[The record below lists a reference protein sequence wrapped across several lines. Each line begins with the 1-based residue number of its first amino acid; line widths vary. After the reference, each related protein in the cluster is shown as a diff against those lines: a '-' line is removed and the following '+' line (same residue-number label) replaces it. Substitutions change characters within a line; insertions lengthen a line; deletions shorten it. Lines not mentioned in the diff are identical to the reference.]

1 MTRTSTREEIIRKGA
16 ELIHAQGF
24 KATGLQQILQTT
36 GVPKGSFYFYFKSK
50 EDFGL
55 EIINYFDAAISK
67 AFTQYL
73 TDKKVPPMRRLENL
87 FDYYEASFQKSSA
100 ALGCPIG
107 NLSLELA
114 DTNERLRK
122 HLAAVIEKL
131 IAQIEACL
139 KEAKH
144 DKSLSAGLN
153 TADTANF
160 IFHGF
165 EGAILHTK
173 VVKSIE
179 PFRAFR
185 DCMTQ
190 YWKNIK
196 AKKGKW
202 DNRMSSAK
210 QNSP

>member
-1 MTRTSTREEIIRKGA
+1 MARTNIHEEIIRKGA

-24 KATGLQQILQTT
+24 NATGIQQILQAV
-36 GVPKGSFYFYFKSK
+36 GIPKGSFYFYFKSK

-55 EIINYFDAAISK
+55 EIIDYFNATISGI
-67 AFTQYL
+67 FTRYL
-73 TDKKVPPMRRLENL
+73 GDKKIPPLKRLEKL
-87 FDYYEASFQKSSA
+87 FEYYEAAFQKNGA

-114 DTNERLRK
+114 DTNERLRV
-122 HLAAVIEKL
+122 HLGGVIETL
-131 IAQIEACL
+131 IAQIEMCL
-139 KEAKH
+139 QEAKC
-144 DKSLSAGLN
+144 DESLPASLN
-153 TADTANF
+153 MADTAHF

-165 EGAILHTK
+165 EGAVLHMK

-185 DCMTQ
+185 KYLSG

-196 AKKGKW
+196 SAGK
-202 DNRMSSAK
+202 N
-210 QNSP
+210 